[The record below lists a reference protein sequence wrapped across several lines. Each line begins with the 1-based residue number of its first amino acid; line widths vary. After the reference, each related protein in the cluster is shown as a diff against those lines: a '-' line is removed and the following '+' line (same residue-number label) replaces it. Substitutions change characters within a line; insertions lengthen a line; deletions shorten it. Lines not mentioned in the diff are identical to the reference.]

1 MRKNGITKEDF
12 KLEVRLLGEKRAL
25 LVHLF
30 GELDHHTAGEVKEEA
45 DRMLRS
51 TNAVSIIFDF
61 TQLSFMDSS
70 GIGMIMGR
78 YKKVRT
84 LGGKVVA
91 YGVNAQIMRIM
102 EMSGIDKIIK
112 LTTDYDRALR
122 ILEK

>member
-1 MRKNGITKEDF
+1 M
-12 KLEVRLLGEKRAL
+12 EVRLLGEKRAL
-25 LVHLF
+25 LIRLT
-30 GELDHHTAGEVKEEA
+30 GELDHHTAGKIKEEA
-45 DRMLRS
+45 DRMIRS

-61 TQLSFMDSS
+61 TDLSFMDSS

-84 LGGKVVA
+84 LGGRVVA
-91 YGVNAQIMRIM
+91 FGVNAQIMRIM

-122 ILEK
+122 LMEK

>member
-1 MRKNGITKEDF
+1 M
-12 KLEVRLLGEKRAL
+12 EVRLLGEKRAL
-25 LVHLF
+25 LIHLT
-30 GELDHHTAGEVKEEA
+30 GELDHHTAGKIKEEA
-45 DRMLRS
+45 DRMIRS

-61 TQLSFMDSS
+61 TDLSFMDSS

-84 LGGKVVA
+84 LGGRIVA

-112 LTTDYDRALR
+112 LTPDYDRALR
-122 ILEK
+122 LLEK